1 MKNAI
6 ARRYAQA
13 FFRLVRQED
22 LTAAQDGLHALSLA
36 LKDSPAFK
44 HVLASP
50 VFTLDEKL
58 QVLTTLC
65 ERTGCPPIMGRF
77 CEQLLKKNRIGFLP
91 EIAEAF
97 KALMIRQSGKQ
108 QIVVVS
114 AQPVDDTMKQDILAQ
129 LGATAKG
136 EVDVDFQSDPS
147 LLAGVQ
153 IKIGSKVF
161 DGTVRGR
168 LHKMRAQLVKG

>member
-13 FFRLVRQED
+13 FFRLVRHDNPTTVQE
-22 LTAAQDGLHALSLA
+22 GLQALSQA
-36 LKDSPAFK
+36 LKDSSAFK

-50 VFTLDEKL
+50 VFTLNEKL
-58 QVLTTLC
+58 EVLTALC
-65 ERTGCPPIMGRF
+65 ERTGCPPVMGRF

-97 KALMIRQSGKQ
+97 KVLMIRQSGKQ

-129 LGATAKG
+129 LGATANR
-136 EVDVDFQSDPS
+136 EVEVDFQSDPS

-153 IKIGSKVF
+153 IQIGSRVF
-161 DGTVRGR
+161 DSTVRGR

>member
-13 FFRLVRQED
+13 FFRLVSQED
-22 LTAAQDGLHALSLA
+22 QTAAQDGLHALSLA
-36 LKDSPAFK
+36 FKDSPAFK

-50 VFTLDEKL
+50 VFTLEEKL
-58 QVLTTLC
+58 QVLTSLC
-65 ERTGCPPIMGRF
+65 ERTNCPPIMGRF

-114 AQPVDDTMKQDILAQ
+114 ARPVDDNLKQDILAQ

-136 EVDVDFQSDPS
+136 EVEVDFQSDPS

-153 IKIGSKVF
+153 IKIGSKVY

>member
-1 MKNAI
+1 MKSAI

-13 FFRLVRQED
+13 FFRLVREE
-22 LTAAQDGLHALSLA
+22 TPGAVQDGLQALSQA

-58 QVLTTLC
+58 RVLTALC
-65 ERTGCPPIMGRF
+65 ERTGCPPVMGRF

-91 EIAEAF
+91 DIAEAF
-97 KALMIRQSGKQ
+97 RELMIRQSGKQ

-114 AQPVDDTMKQDILAQ
+114 ARPVDDAMKQDILAQ
-129 LGATAKG
+129 LGATAKR
-136 EVDVDFQSDPS
+136 EVEVDFQSDPS

-153 IKIGSKVF
+153 IQIGSKVF
-161 DGTVRGR
+161 DSTVRGR

>member
-1 MKNAI
+1 MKSAI

-13 FFRLVRQED
+13 FFRLVSHD
-22 LTAAQDGLHALSLA
+22 NPTAVQDGLQALSQA
-36 LKDSPAFK
+36 LKDSSAFK
-44 HVLASP
+44 HVPASP

-58 QVLTTLC
+58 QVLTALC
-65 ERTGCPPIMGRF
+65 ERTGCPLVMGRF

-97 KALMIRQSGKQ
+97 RELMIRQSGKQ

-114 AQPVDDTMKQDILAQ
+114 AQPVDETMKQDILAQ
-129 LGATAKG
+129 LGATVQR
-136 EVDVDFQSDPS
+136 EVEVDFQSDPS

-153 IKIGSKVF
+153 IKIGSRIF
-161 DGTVRGR
+161 DSTVRGR

>member
-13 FFRLVRQED
+13 FFRLVRHENP
-22 LTAAQDGLHALSLA
+22 AAVHDGLQALSQA
-36 LKDSPAFK
+36 LKDSSAFK

-50 VFTLDEKL
+50 VFTLDEKF
-58 QVLTTLC
+58 QVLTALC
-65 ERTGCPPIMGRF
+65 ERAGCPPVMGRF

-97 KALMIRQSGKQ
+97 RELMIRQSGKQ

-129 LGATAKG
+129 LGATAKR
-136 EVDVDFQSDPS
+136 EVEVDFQSDPS

-153 IKIGSKVF
+153 IKIGSRVF
-161 DGTVRGR
+161 DSTVRGR

>member
-13 FFRLVRQED
+13 FFRLVSHENPAAVQE
-22 LTAAQDGLHALSLA
+22 GLQALSQA

-44 HVLASP
+44 HVVASP

-58 QVLTTLC
+58 QVLTALC
-65 ERTGCPPIMGRF
+65 ERTGCPTVMGRF

-97 KALMIRQSGKQ
+97 RELMIRQSGKQ

-114 AQPVDDTMKQDILAQ
+114 AQPVDDAMKQDILAQ
-129 LGATAKG
+129 LGATAKR
-136 EVDVDFQSDPS
+136 EVEVDFQSDPS
-147 LLAGVQ
+147 LLSGVQ

-161 DGTVRGR
+161 DSTVRGR